1 MSKKLNESPVI
12 RRNEEYIERL
22 EKRVKKLRERLNSY
36 RMDWGGDG
44 EFYRHRT
51 TNRKMSR
58 EKYMQLR
65 HDLYELHRKL
75 REVETRESEK
85 VANKVAPHVTA
96 FIVMDKKR
104 NPDLYPDW
112 LSLKIEDKLYGNRIK
127 IQPYIDIEKLLEE
140 KGDTHILNRIFG
152 RIDNF
157 VKRYFTGAAT
167 LEMSPKVF
175 LGIDDYIKN
184 VFKKEIRP
192 RIMRE
197 VQNSECIHSI
207 VFRVRGNY
215 RKDIQ
220 IHPRFKNSHNCSW
233 SSRSQIRLAIRK
245 ILEEYGWVRNDNYT
259 DDTSRD

>member
-1 MSKKLNESPVI
+1 MIMSENLNESPVI

-22 EKRVKKLRERLNSY
+22 EKRRKKLRDRLDSY
-36 RMDWGGDG
+36 IMHWGDDG
-44 EFYRHRT
+44 EYYRHRT
-51 TNRKMSR
+51 TNRRMSK
-58 EKYMQLR
+58 EKYMKLR
-65 HDLYELHRKL
+65 HDYYELHRKL
-75 REVETRESEK
+75 REVETIENEK
-85 VANKVAPHVTA
+85 VVSKIVPLVTA
-96 FIVMDKKR
+96 YIVMDKKR
-104 NPDLYPDW
+104 NPDLYPNW

-140 KGDTHILNRIFG
+140 KGNLHRITHTFS
-152 RIDNF
+152 RIDRF

-167 LEMSPKVF
+167 LEMSPQVF

-192 RIMRE
+192 RIVRE

-207 VFRVRGNY
+207 VFRVRGDY

-220 IHPRFKNSHNCSW
+220 IHPRFKSDCMW

-245 ILEEYGWVRNDNYT
+245 ILEEYGWVRHDNYT
-259 DDTSRD
+259 DDTSRY